1 MKKWYAILLLLS
13 ALKVSAQEIS
23 FIPEVGLGLSNIT
36 NSDNNSKVRP
46 GFNIGMGMEVI
57 WNERVGMGIGVNY
70 LVLGNRFTTDYISYT
85 TKLDYVSIPVYAKGY
100 VYKGLFVF
108 VGPQFGFNVV
118 RDDGRDYDELSD
130 LDKMRKFDFS
140 IGVGIGYQWDF
151 GLQLSASHNLGL
163 IDVWKKY
170 PDEWSSSGHQSAF
183 FNLM

>member
-46 GFNIGMGMEVI
+46 GFNIGMGMEV
-57 WNERVGMGIGVNY
+57 NY

-108 VGPQFGFNVV
+108 AGPQFGFNVV

-163 IDVWKKY
+163 IDVWK
-170 PDEWSSSGHQSAF
+170 
-183 FNLM
+183 